1 MISTKWW
8 FTFCLFGFFMIGVTG
23 TVLLIAAAVV
33 VALRE
38 RQPALPMPD
47 VPVAAS
53 PAEVRVRAVERK
65 TGPVAEGELAAA
77 SGAVAIMCGED
88 AVTADRYEARND
100 ALRSIARYR
109 MAVSAGCWS
118 GRHAKRLSH
127 TQGLRSIRSRRTS
140 ARRASRK
147 GS

>member
-23 TVLLIAAAVV
+23 TALLIAAAVV
-33 VALRE
+33 VAIRE
-38 RQPALPMPD
+38 RRQTVPRPD

-53 PAEVRVRAVERK
+53 LAEVRVKAVERK

-77 SGAVAIMCGED
+77 SGAVAIVCGED

-100 ALRSIARYR
+100 ALRSIAPYR
-109 MAVSAGCWS
+109 MAASAGCWS
-118 GRHAKRLSH
+118 GRHAKRLCHS
-127 TQGLRSIRSRRTS
+127 QGLRSIRSRRTS

>member
-1 MISTKWW
+1 
-8 FTFCLFGFFMIGVTG
+8 MIGVTG
-23 TVLLIAAAVV
+23 TALLIAAAVV
-33 VALRE
+33 VAMRE
-38 RQPALPMPD
+38 RRQPLPLPD

-53 PAEVRVRAVERK
+53 PAEVRVKAVERK
-65 TGPVAEGELAAA
+65 MEPVEQGEVAAA
-77 SGAVAIMCGED
+77 SGAVAIVCGED

-100 ALRSIARYR
+100 ALRSIAPYR
-109 MAVSAGCWS
+109 MAASAGCWS